1 MLARELYMKQIRPF
15 INTDLIKVVTG
26 IRRSGKSVMLEL
38 IKNEL
43 VGMGVTPKQMISINF
58 EDIEYKGLTDS
69 DSLHAYVSD
78 MIGDSK
84 VKTYLFLDE
93 IQEVNEWE
101 KCLNS
106 FRVKFEIDI
115 YVTGSNAKLLSGE
128 LATYLAGRFVQF
140 VVYPFS
146 FLEFSEIFLVTNPDI
161 SSSELFKKYLILGGM
176 PFLANLNFQEAPCM
190 QYLQD
195 VYSSVVLKDITSR
208 NRIRDV
214 DLLERIIRYLIANI
228 GKTFSATSISKYFKS
243 ERRSVSPETILNY
256 IRACA
261 DAYLFFRASR
271 QDLPGKKLLTIN
283 EKYYLADHGIREAIF
298 GGNGRD
304 IEIVLENIVFIELL
318 RRGYSVTVGKIRGL
332 EIDFVA
338 EKGDHR
344 LYIQV
349 AYLLASESTVER
361 EFGALMALEDNY
373 EKYVLTMDELNM
385 SREGI
390 VHMNIR
396 EFLTKY

>member
-38 IKNEL
+38 IKDEL
-43 VGMGVTPKQMISINF
+43 LGKGVIPEQIISINF
-58 EDIEYKGLTDS
+58 EDIEFKGLTNS
-69 DSLHAYVSD
+69 DELHAFVSEK
-78 MIGDSK
+78 IAGSK
-84 VKTYLFLDE
+84 LKTYLFLDE

-115 YVTGSNAKLLSGE
+115 YITGSNAKLLSGE
-128 LATYLAGRFVQF
+128 LATYLAGRFVEF

-146 FLEFSEIFLVTNPDI
+146 FLEFSEIYLNSNPNTT
-161 SSSELFKKYLILGGM
+161 SSEIFKKYIVLGGM
-176 PFLANLNFQEAPCM
+176 PFLANLNFQEAPST

-195 VYSSVVLKDITSR
+195 VYSSVVLKDITKR
-208 NRIRDV
+208 NNIRDV

-243 ERRSVSPETILNY
+243 ENRSVSPETILNY
-256 IRACA
+256 IKACS

-271 QDLPGKKLLTIN
+271 LDLPGKKLLTIN
-283 EKYYLADHGIREAIF
+283 EKYYLADHGIREAIY

-318 RRGYSVTVGKIRGL
+318 RRGYSVTVGKIKGL

-338 EKGDHR
+338 EKGNNR
-344 LYIQV
+344 IYVQV
-349 AYLLASESTVER
+349 AYLLAAESTVER

-373 EKYVLTMDELNM
+373 QKYVLTMDEVDM
-385 SREGI
+385 SRQGI

-396 EFLTKY
+396 EFLTKT